1 MHTTSFVYV
10 HLEEIPSFITHLGE
24 PAPLIDPR
32 PVPPALSSEEIDTLS
47 LLSESTVV
55 HQPETP
61 PTVPTKRI
69 CLQSTDTQ
77 RKTHNSHLFGKPKA
91 LSFCLIAVEKQYIFW
106 NKRTE
111 FRNKNQ
117 SLRNKLP
124 ELGPFCRL
132 VKEYCNL

>member
-24 PAPLIDPR
+24 PAPLIDPP

-61 PTVPTKRI
+61 PTQPTRLI

-77 RKTHNSHLFGKPKA
+77 RKNHNSHLFGKPYA
-91 LSFCLIAVEKQYIFW
+91 FLFCFITVQKQYIISEQT
-106 NKRTE
+106 NRISEQKSIIAEQTLGIRTV
-111 FRNKNQ
+111 
-117 SLRNKLP
+117 LP
-124 ELGPFCRL
+124 PYQG
-132 VKEYCNL
+132 VW